1 MSSGLSR
8 SKVGSP
14 REDSPPEHDPLPSTP
29 GRDRRFLE
37 LVLGRARSPRF
48 KYAVTALMI
57 CGAVLVVLVP
67 LGLWAGYRLTHV
79 LSRNAIVKGYIT
91 QVGTQLSG
99 VVENVEVDA
108 GQRVRA
114 GQILARFE
122 DHQLQAN
129 VSRARS
135 RLDTASRGLEVE
147 QMAIE
152 QEHLRLEG
160 AISEATARSAAAGAQ
175 VEAAQSQAD
184 DAKAWYEQRKSLA
197 DAGVVAQEEVRS
209 AETRRRTSA
218 ALEASASADRKAA
231 EAAEQMAVL
240 ESNGL
245 DVRRRH
251 LAVLRAEVAAFR
263 AELALAEAD
272 LKAAVIRAP
281 ADGWVVR
288 RIAEPGSSVV
298 VGQPIVALW
307 IGKDVWVEAW
317 IEEDDLA
324 KVATG
329 CAVRVTVKP
338 FPNRV
343 FTGVVESV
351 GVSTDYELPDAAV
364 PQPRNA
370 RMRVT
375 PVVCV
380 RVRLDQ
386 SNGLFPGLSA
396 VVGIQKRGRP

>member
-1 MSSGLSR
+1 
-8 SKVGSP
+8 
-14 REDSPPEHDPLPSTP
+14 LPSTP